1 MLKDSLIGSVK
12 LNKNSDL
19 DKYKYSG
26 YGIGFDASGRFSLS
40 DGSGFG
46 KYKKIF
52 GAYMNSS
59 AHIDNR

>member
-1 MLKDSLIGSVK
+1 MLKDSLIGPVK

-46 KYKKIF
+46 K
-52 GAYMNSS
+52 
-59 AHIDNR
+59 